1 MQDKIGTAAETPL
14 KYDFA
19 RKELLPFIPDAARV
33 LLDVGCGSGAFGR
46 VLRSRRPGMELW
58 AVEPD
63 PAAARA
69 AAGAFDH
76 VIQGMF
82 PDERLPEDAFD
93 VVLCADVLEHMPE
106 PESALRAAVSALAQG
121 GVMVAS
127 IPNVRHWRA
136 VIWPLLA
143 RGRWTYTERGILDR
157 THVRFFTRRSMREFF
172 TDNGWS
178 VESVTGINMPR
189 RDKLLSA
196 LSARLLD
203 DFLWPQYVVVG
214 RPPQAAR

>member
-1 MQDKIGTAAETPL
+1 MLDNSGTAAQAAL

-19 RKELLPFIPDAARV
+19 RKELLRFIPDSARA

-46 VLRSRRPGMELW
+46 LLRSRRSDMELW

-63 PAAARA
+63 PASAQAAER
-69 AAGAFDH
+69 GFDH
-76 VIQGMF
+76 VIRGIF
-82 PDERLPEDAFD
+82 PDERLPEATFD
-93 VVLCADVLEHMPE
+93 VVLCADVLEHMTE
-106 PESALRAAVSALAQG
+106 PEGALRAAVSVLARG
-121 GVMVAS
+121 GIMVAS

-157 THVRFFTRRSMREFF
+157 THVRFFTRRSMQAFF
-172 TDNGWS
+172 IDNGWS
-178 VESVTGINMPR
+178 VESVTGINMQR
-189 RDKLLSA
+189 REKLLSA
-196 LSARLLD
+196 VSARLLD
-203 DFLWPQYVVVG
+203 DFLWPQYVVVA

>member
-1 MQDKIGTAAETPL
+1 MPDNGSAAVETTTL

-46 VLRSRRPGMELW
+46 LLRSRRPGMELW

-63 PAAARA
+63 QASAQAARD
-69 AAGAFDH
+69 GFDH
-76 VIQGMF
+76 VLVGQF
-82 PDERLPEDAFD
+82 PDERLPGAAFD
-93 VVLCADVLEHMPE
+93 VVLCADVLEHMTE

-121 GVMVAS
+121 GIMVAS
-127 IPNVRHWRA
+127 IPNVRHWGT

-157 THVRFFTRRSMREFF
+157 THVRFFTRRSMQDFF
-172 TDNGWS
+172 VDNGWS

-189 RDKLLSA
+189 RYKLLSA

-214 RPPQAAR
+214 RPPTAR